1 MSNNFDNLLHI
12 SLESIIQTIVN
23 NKPVLIIFIISEV
36 IVAFFLLL
44 VSNNKKN
51 IYHSEQVKITPKIKV
66 PAPVGQGQYGT
77 GWWLNKNDYEKVFAC
92 NEIDNQDYNKVS
104 FSSGGI
110 ITNFE
115 RRGNKDRIY
124 YIKDNIH
131 TVLVGSS
138 GSGKSRSIIIPTITM
153 LGLAGENIFILEENI
168 ENNND
173 IKYLESK
180 AEIVMKFKY
189 KDYGTYVELEYDDYN
204 EKQKIDYEIKDNI
217 LSIHIKQAGWTDREY
232 NKL

>member
-1 MSNNFDNLLHI
+1 MNVKIIKKCTVIGIILFFMFILLTGCSKEEKKSNLIGMWD
-12 SLESIIQTIVN
+12 SDWQ
-23 NKPVLIIFIISEV
+23 PVV
-36 IVAFFLLL
+36 DR
-44 VSNNKKN
+44 N
-51 IYHSEQVKITPKIKV
+51 IY
-66 PAPVGQGQYGT
+66 
-77 GWWLNKNDYEKVFAC
+77 
-92 NEIDNQDYNKVS
+92 
-104 FSSGGI
+104 
-110 ITNFE
+110 
-115 RRGNKDRIY
+115 
-124 YIKDNIH
+124 
-131 TVLVGSS
+131 
-138 GSGKSRSIIIPTITM
+138 
-153 LGLAGENIFILEENI
+153 ILEENI

>member
-1 MSNNFDNLLHI
+1 MNVKIIKKCTVIGIILFFMFILLTGWSKEEKKSNLIGMWD
-12 SLESIIQTIVN
+12 SDWQ
-23 NKPVLIIFIISEV
+23 PVV
-36 IVAFFLLL
+36 DR
-44 VSNNKKN
+44 N
-51 IYHSEQVKITPKIKV
+51 IYIFNED
-66 PAPVGQGQYGT
+66 GT
-77 GWWLNKNDYEKVFAC
+77 
-92 NEIDNQDYNKVS
+92 
-104 FSSGGI
+104 
-110 ITNFE
+110 
-115 RRGNKDRIY
+115 
-124 YIKDNIH
+124 
-131 TVLVGSS
+131 
-138 GSGKSRSIIIPTITM
+138 
-153 LGLAGENIFILEENI
+153 GENIFILEENI